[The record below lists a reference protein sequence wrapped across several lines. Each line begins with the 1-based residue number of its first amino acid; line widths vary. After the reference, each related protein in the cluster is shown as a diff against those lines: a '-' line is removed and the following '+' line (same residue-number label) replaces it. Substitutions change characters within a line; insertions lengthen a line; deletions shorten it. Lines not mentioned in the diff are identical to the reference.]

1 MCACVMLQ
9 GLEGTIEKHSDVL
22 DRNAVWKKTL
32 RINRLPKYLCVQFMR
47 FYWKTTPE
55 SRDHTG
61 VKCKMLRVSRPCC
74 WYCVVCACVY

>member
-1 MCACVMLQ
+1 MVQ

-47 FYWKTTPE
+47 FYWKATPE
-55 SRDHTG
+55 SRDHAG
-61 VKCKMLRVSRPCC
+61 VKCKMLRVRNAL
-74 WYCVVCACVY
+74 WGLH